1 MLDNTIVFED
11 EKGNEERFRVV
22 LTFTHPQTNESYVVV
37 EKEDAT
43 DDTVYA
49 YRYDEENN
57 LYPIES
63 DEEWALVEEVLD
75 SFNQVD
81 DEEEN

>member
-1 MLDNTIVFED
+1 MLENTIILED
-11 EKGNEERFRVV
+11 EKGNEEQFRVV
-22 LTFTHPQTNESYVVV
+22 LTFTHPTTNANYVVV
-37 EKEDAT
+37 EKENSE
-43 DDTVYA
+43 DDTVFA

-57 LYPIES
+57 LYPIEN

-75 SFNQVD
+75 SFNELD